1 MTATAGR
8 RIEEPCALSGS
19 AVAERDDADRVSASE
34 NIKKIAA
41 LERDA
46 RLQRS
51 AADRLSSAVTRFTGS
66 SSFAIVHALFFA
78 GWLIANTTTLTHRPP
93 FDPYPFSFLTLVVSL
108 EAIFLSVFVLMSQ
121 NQMTRQ
127 ADKRAHLDLQID
139 LLAEQELTVMLYMLR
154 RLCETEHVQLSDR
167 WGRRLDQLLKDTD
180 VQQVAANLDADLPS
194 D

>member
-1 MTATAGR
+1 MAPSAEQPVNER
-8 RIEEPCALSGS
+8 PVSLGS
-19 AVAERDDADRVSASE
+19 FTTEREDADRVPASE
-34 NIKKIAA
+34 NIQKIAA

-46 RLQRS
+46 LLQRS

-66 SSFAIVHALFFA
+66 SGFAIVHALFFA
-78 GWLIANTTTLTHRPP
+78 VWLIANSSTVTHRPP

-154 RLCETEHVQLSDR
+154 RLCDKKHITMSDQ
-167 WGRRLDQLLKDTD
+167 WTRRLDQLLKDTD
-180 VQQVAANLDADLPS
+180 VQEVAANLDADLPS
-194 D
+194 N